1 MTATQTISQSGQR
14 ARACRHAQSR
24 TCVAVVLLV
33 GAVAACAR
41 TPQIDT
47 STVAIAVA
55 WQPELP
61 RLRLPLQ
68 VATLLARRPNARYA
82 EFGATETIT
91 GGHIRYAAD
100 REGASEPVPR
110 DALVRTVEVEW
121 TPPLVDSA
129 AAAARRLTSAVGS
142 SMQVRPQCFRAPIL
156 DGELDAVVWRPTTGL
171 FYVLRRSYPST
182 RDSVQRRRPSIVLG
196 MSTDSALLRPIL
208 DGATPAA
215 CPP

>member
-1 MTATQTISQSGQR
+1 MTAPQTISQSCQR
-14 ARACRHAQSR
+14 TRACRNAQSR

-33 GAVAACAR
+33 GAVAACAP

-47 STVAIAVA
+47 SKVAIAIA

-61 RLRLPLQ
+61 RLGLPLQ
-68 VATLLARRPNARYA
+68 VATVLARRPNARYA

-91 GGHIRYAAD
+91 GGTILFYAVD
-100 REGASEPVPR
+100 REGSSKPVPR

-142 SMQVRPQCFRAPIL
+142 SMQVLPQCFRAPIL

-171 FYVLRRSYPST
+171 FYVLRRSYTST
-182 RDSVQRRRPSIVLG
+182 RDSVQPRRPSIVLG
-196 MSTDSALLRPIL
+196 MSTDSALL
-208 DGATPAA
+208 
-215 CPP
+215 